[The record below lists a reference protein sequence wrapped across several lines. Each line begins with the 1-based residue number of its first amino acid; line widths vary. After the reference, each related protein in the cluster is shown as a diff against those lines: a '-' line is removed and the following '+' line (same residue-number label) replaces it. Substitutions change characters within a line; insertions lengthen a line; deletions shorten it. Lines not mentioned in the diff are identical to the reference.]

1 MGIANLLK
9 KGAENGA
16 AFLFH
21 EPGVEPGLMVE
32 AFVFEEVHQGAAA
45 TGFGVGRAVVDL
57 VDAGEDDSAG
67 AHGAGLERDVEA
79 RAFEPPASEVGG
91 GLGDGQD
98 LGMGRGVLEDFAL
111 VVGFADDLAVV
122 DDNAADGDLPG
133 LEGLLGFAQS
143 GLHISRTFVKHG
155 QGFWLA
161 RGALSNDSDNTRLLG
176 PPIVRKVRR
185 LRVAN
190 RRTTRPAGLWIC
202 INRRVSA
209 NNVRGGMTN
218 CIRGRYV
225 FGGAAGPLRDLCVR
239 EYSCVM
245 IRYSR

>member
-1 MGIANLLK
+1 
-9 KGAENGA
+9 
-16 AFLFH
+16 
-21 EPGVEPGLMVE
+21 MVE

-45 TGFGVGRAVVDL
+45 TGFGVGRAVVDF
-57 VDAGEDDSAG
+57 VDAGEDDGAG

-79 RAFEPPASEVGG
+79 RAFEPPASDVGG

-98 LGMGRGVLEDFAL
+98 LGVRRGVLEDFAL

-133 LEGLLGFAQS
+133 FEGPLGFAQS

-161 RGALSNDSDNTRLLG
+161 RGALSNDSQNTKLLA
-176 PPIVRKVRR
+176 PDIVRKVRR
-185 LRVAN
+185 LCAAN
-190 RRTTRPAGLWIC
+190 RRTTGPARLRVC
-202 INRRVSA
+202 IDRCVSA
-209 NNVRGGMTN
+209 NNVHGGMTN

-225 FGGAAGPLRDLCVR
+225 FGGAAGPLWDMCASVNTLA
-239 EYSCVM
+239 
-245 IRYSR
+245 